1 MTKTVYSWFKVT
13 SPGGGIVRRLFGV
26 YATAFITFGAV
37 LGASLV
43 MAPAAHAGTYYQV
56 VDNSNSSRFQA
67 SGRWIVSSFHSNTDY
82 GKNYRVLKKPLSV
95 SDNARFK
102 IRTPAKGSY
111 RVLARWPSDS
121 GYNSRARFW
130 VKTSG
135 GWKSKT
141 VNQRTNGGKWVLLGT
156 YTLAAG
162 DSYRVQV
169 SSRSS
174 GRGYIIADAVKVVR
188 VTSGTTT
195 SSGPTGL
202 KVVREAKT
210 WLGVPYKYG
219 GASRNGVDCSGLTM
233 MVYKKF
239 GKYLP
244 HNAAEQFK
252 YGTRV
257 STPAPGNLVFGRY
270 DGTGPGIQ
278 HVGIITGSNQMIHA
292 PQPGTVVRYA
302 TFKNS
307 YYNIAGVRR
316 YVPNR

>member
-1 MTKTVYSWFKVT
+1 MQ
-13 SPGGGIVRRLFGV
+13 RLFGL
-26 YATAFITFGAV
+26 YATIFLTFGVA
-37 LGASLV
+37 LGALLV
-43 MAPAAHAGTYYQV
+43 IAPGASASPYTQI
-56 VDNSNSSRFQA
+56 VDNFNSNRFQA
-67 SGRWIVSSFHSNTDY
+67 SGRWVFSNFHSNTDY
-82 GKNYRVLKKPLSV
+82 GKNYRVLKRPLSV
-95 SDNARFK
+95 TDNARFK
-102 IRTPAKGSY
+102 IRTPAKDSY

-121 GYNSRARFW
+121 GYNNRTRFW
-130 VKTSG
+130 VKASS
-135 GWKSKT
+135 GWKLKT
-141 VNQRTNGGKWVLLGT
+141 VNQRQNGGKWVYLGT
-156 YTLAAG
+156 YTLNAG
-162 DSYRVQV
+162 DSYRIQV
-169 SSRSS
+169 ASRSK

-188 VTSGTTT
+188 LTSGTTT

-210 WLGVPYKYG
+210 WLGVPYKWG

-233 MVYKKF
+233 TVYKKF

-278 HVGIITGSNQMIHA
+278 HVGLITGSNQMIHA

-307 YYNIAGVRR
+307 YYNIAGYRR

>member
-1 MTKTVYSWFKVT
+1 M
-13 SPGGGIVRRLFGV
+13 RRLFGF
-26 YATAFITFGAV
+26 YATAFVAFGAV
-37 LGASLV
+37 LGALLV
-43 MAPAAHAGTYYQV
+43 MAPAARAATYSQI
-56 VDNSNSSRFQA
+56 VDNSNSNRFQA
-67 SGRWIVSSFHSNTDY
+67 SGRWIGSSWSSQKY
-82 GKNYRVLKKPLSV
+82 GRNYRVLKRPLSV
-95 SDNARFK
+95 SDSARFK
-102 IRTPAKGSY
+102 IRTPAKDSY

-121 GYNSRARFW
+121 GYNNRTRFW
-130 VKTSG
+130 VKASS
-135 GWKSKT
+135 GWKLKT
-141 VNQRTNGGKWVLLGT
+141 VNQRWNGGKWVSLGT
-156 YTLAAG
+156 YTLNAG
-162 DSYRVQV
+162 DSYRIQV
-169 SSRSS
+169 ASRSA
-174 GRGYIIADAVKVVR
+174 GKGYIIADAVKVVR
-188 VTSGTTT
+188 VTSGGTTT

-210 WLGVPYKYG
+210 WLGVPYRYG

-257 STPAPGNLVFGRY
+257 YTPAPGNLVFGRY
-270 DGTGPGIQ
+270 DGSGPGIQ
-278 HVGIITGSNQMIHA
+278 HVGIVTGSNQMIHA